1 MNEIDEVVKKM
12 KNVARSLQIDPQKM
26 GQFFE
31 KLEKTFC

>member
-1 MNEIDEVVKKM
+1 MTEIDEVIKKM
-12 KNVARSLQIDPQKM
+12 KNVARSLSIEPIKM